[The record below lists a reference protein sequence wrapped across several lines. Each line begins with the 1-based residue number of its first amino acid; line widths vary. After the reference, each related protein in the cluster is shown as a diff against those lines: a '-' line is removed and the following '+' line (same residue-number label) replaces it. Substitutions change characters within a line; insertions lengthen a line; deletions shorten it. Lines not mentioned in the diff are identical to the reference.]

1 MTAANRL
8 VALDILRGVAVLGI
22 TVANLPGFT
31 LPQAAYFSP
40 LAAGGSSRADLTA
53 WALTFVLVEGKMRGL
68 FAALFGASLLLVV
81 ERADAAGQNGAAV
94 HLRRMGV
101 LYLIGAAH
109 LYLLWYG
116 DILHLYALV
125 GVAALLFVHAP
136 TRLLLLAAA
145 AALLVATIGG
155 VGLVGASVAPATSA
169 ALEQSFG
176 RPPHALLLSE
186 IAALRGPIGDG
197 IAWRWQHDAGPI
209 AGLFANGPETLGY
222 MLLGMAAYRTGFVTG
237 AWPRARYVL
246 IAAATLP
253 LGVAIEAALAARTA
267 AYGFATPAVV
277 TGSFAFGPLVHAPMV
292 AGYAALLLATWP
304 GTRAGERLAALGRTA
319 LSNYLLSSLILA
331 AICYGW
337 GLGQFARWSRGE
349 AYLLLPPLWALLLA
363 WPPIW
368 LRRFQYG
375 PAEWLWRSLARG
387 RLQPLRR
394 PAR

>member
-22 TVANLPGFT
+22 TVANLPGFA

-40 LAAGGSSRADLTA
+40 LAAGGTTPADLTA
-53 WALTFVLVEGKMRGL
+53 WALTFVLIEGKMRGL

-116 DILHLYALV
+116 DILHHYALV

-155 VGLVGASVAPATSA
+155 VGLVGAAVAPATRA

-176 RPPHALLLSE
+176 RPPPALLLSE
-186 IAALRGPIGDG
+186 IAALRGSLADG
-197 IAWRWQHDAGPI
+197 TAWRWRHDAGPL

-222 MLLGMAAYRTGFVTG
+222 MLLGMAGYRTGFITG
-237 AWPRARYVL
+237 AWPRRRYVL
-246 IAAATLP
+246 VAAAALP
-253 LGVAIEAALAARTA
+253 LGIAVEAALAARTA
-267 AYGFATPAVV
+267 AQGFAVPAVV
-277 TGSFAFGPLVHAPMV
+277 SASFALGPSVHAPMV
-292 AGYAALLLATWP
+292 LGYAALLLATLP
-304 GTRAGERLAALGRTA
+304 GTRAGERLASLGRTA
-319 LSNYLLSSLILA
+319 LSNYLLSSGVLA
-331 AICYGW
+331 ATFYGW
-337 GLGQFARWSRGE
+337 GLGQFAAWDRAE
-349 AYLLLPPLWALLLA
+349 AYLVLPALWALLLT
-363 WPPIW
+363 WPPAW
-368 LRRFQYG
+368 LARFQYG
-375 PAEWLWRSLARG
+375 PAEWLWRSTARG

-394 PAR
+394 LAP

>member
-8 VALDILRGVAVLGI
+8 VALDILRGVAVIGI
-22 TVANLPGFT
+22 TVANLPGFA

-40 LAAGGSSRADLTA
+40 LAAGGTAPADLAA

-81 ERADAAGQNGAAV
+81 ERADAAGENGAAV

-116 DILHLYALV
+116 DILHHYALV

-136 TRLLLLAAA
+136 VRLLLLAAA

-155 VGLVGASVAPATSA
+155 VGLVAAAAPATRA

-176 RPPHALLLSE
+176 RPPAALLLSE
-186 IAALRGPIGDG
+186 IAALRGPLAAG
-197 IAWRWQHDAGPI
+197 IAWRWGHDAGPL

-222 MLLGMAAYRTGFVTG
+222 MLLGMAAYRTGFATG
-237 AWPRARYVL
+237 AWPRARYAWV
-246 IAAATLP
+246 AAATLP
-253 LGVAIEAALAARTA
+253 VGLVIEAALAAHTVAR
-267 AYGFATPAVV
+267 GFAVPAVV
-277 TGSFAFGPLVHAPMV
+277 TASFALGPLVHAPMV
-292 AGYAALLLATWP
+292 AGCAALLLAVLP

-319 LSNYLLSSLILA
+319 LSNYLLSSLMLA
-331 AICYGW
+331 AVFYGW
-337 GLGQFARWSRGE
+337 GAGQFARWGRAE
-349 AYLLLPPLWALLLA
+349 TYLLLPPSWALLLLWSPA
-363 WPPIW
+363 W
-368 LRRFQYG
+368 LARFHYG

-387 RLQPLRR
+387 RPQPLLRSPR
-394 PAR
+394 

>member
-22 TVANLPGFT
+22 TVANLPGFA

-40 LAAGGSSRADLTA
+40 LAAGGAAPADLTA

-81 ERADAAGQNGAAV
+81 ERADASGQNGAAV

-116 DILHLYALV
+116 DILHHYALV

-155 VGLVGASVAPATSA
+155 VGLVSAAVAPATRA
-169 ALEQSFG
+169 AVEQSFG
-176 RPPHALLLSE
+176 RPPAALLLSE
-186 IAALRGPIGDG
+186 IAALRGSLADG
-197 IAWRWQHDAGPI
+197 LRWRWRHDAGPV

-222 MLLGMAAYRTGFVTG
+222 MLLGMAAYRAGFATG

-246 IAAATLP
+246 VAALTLP
-253 LGVAIEAALAARTA
+253 LGTAIEATLATRTA
-267 AYGFATPAVV
+267 AHGFAVPAVV
-277 TGSFAFGPLVHAPMV
+277 TASFALGPLVHAPMV
-292 AGYAALLLATWP
+292 GGYAALLLASLP

-319 LSNYLLSSLILA
+319 LSNYLLSSLVLA
-331 AICYGW
+331 AIFYGW
-337 GLGQFARWSRGE
+337 GGGRFAHWGRGE
-349 AYLLLPPLWALLLA
+349 AYLLLPPLWMLLLS
-363 WPPIW
+363 WPPAW
-368 LRRFQYG
+368 LARYQYG
-375 PAEWLWRSLARG
+375 PAEWLWRTLARG
-387 RLQPLRR
+387 SLQPWRR
-394 PAR
+394 VM